1 MYYCAIKRFDVAN
14 GEGVR
19 VSLFVSG
26 CRNRCKGCFQPETW
40 SFTYGEP
47 FGKAAEEEIISV
59 LRNPSVRGLTVLGG
73 EPMEPEN
80 QVGLLPFLKK
90 IKAEFPEKTVWLYTG
105 NLYEELTGETVCR
118 DTITDCSDDAVTD
131 CSDDTITD
139 GADDTITD
147 GADDA
152 MIESENRNE
161 MAGDADSATVESKNC
176 DGSSARKSRVFL
188 PITAELLSLVDIL
201 VDGRYEED
209 KHRLGLRFRG
219 SENQRIIDMN
229 KTRAEGKIVIWQGSA
244 EDKKWSGKNE
254 G

>member
-118 DTITDCSDDAVTD
+118 DKITDGADDAVTD
-131 CSDDTITD
+131 CSDD
-139 GADDTITD
+139 
-147 GADDA
+147 A
-152 MIESENRNE
+152 MTESENRNE